1 MRIYVFTKKRLT
13 ILSLLL
19 ASLMFFTRTS
29 HSEEKEDFKKEFSL
43 KITGG
48 WGRIAIGDMN
58 TKLESFNNN
67 SVFEYARLYYPD
79 LISGEIRTLN
89 NRIPDWEF
97 ELRMD
102 LSPRFALGISTS
114 VPFHLKNESSI
125 IYTIRGGAGD
135 QTHTFVF
142 RPEIKTWLPI
152 KLGIYYSLPFNSRAG
167 VVFNAGIGSYSVKVS
182 EYKTLEIIFPSGG
195 SYWEN
200 RYWKASSNVSFG
212 FHIGIGIE
220 YSLTKNL
227 VVVLESQG
235 TYARVKRLKGIMRYE
250 YDWGGIFEEEGTL
263 YYFSMYDGWIGAG
276 YNDLEV
282 WDEPP
287 ELTLKWISNT
297 RKAILDL
304 SGFSLRVGIII
315 KLF

>member
-1 MRIYVFTKKRLT
+1 
-13 ILSLLL
+13 LSLLL
-19 ASLMFFTRTS
+19 ASLMFFIRTS
-29 HSEEKEDFKKEFSL
+29 HSEEKESFKKEFSL

-48 WGRIAIGDMN
+48 GGRIAVGDMN
-58 TKLESFNNN
+58 TKLEVFNNN

-79 LISGEIRTLN
+79 LISGEIITLN

-125 IYTIRGGAGD
+125 IYTIRGWAGD

-142 RPEIKTWLPI
+142 RPEVKTWLPI

-167 VVFNAGIGSYSVKVS
+167 VVFNAGISSYSVKVT
-182 EYKTLEIIFPSGG
+182 EDKTLEIIFPSGG

-200 RYWKASSNVSFG
+200 RYWKASSIVSFG

-220 YSLTKNL
+220 YNLTKNL

-235 TYARVKRLKGIMRYE
+235 TYARVKGLKGIMRYE

-263 YYFSMYDGWIGAG
+263 YYFSMYDDWIGAG
-276 YNDLEV
+276 YDDLEV
-282 WDEPP
+282 WEKPYGGG
-287 ELTLKWISNT
+287 TRWISDI

-304 SGFSLRVGIII
+304 SGFTFRVGIRI
-315 KLF
+315 KIF